1 VSAQGRLAGKAAI
14 VTGGGTGIGRAIATA
29 LGREGA
35 HVVIGSRRV
44 DVGEQ
49 AAAELRAEAIDALFI
64 PTDIAIPEQGRR
76 LVAEAVRRYGRLDIL
91 VNNAGISTSFAP
103 FLEITELDYDQVV
116 GTNLRGT
123 FFLSQAAAREMIRT
137 GGGKIVIVGSNL
149 AEIAQAGC
157 AHYMATKGGLRSL
170 TRSLALELAPHGIQV
185 NAVAPGEIF
194 VEAARDFF
202 EDPANRS
209 RFSQIPAGRIGRAEE
224 VAGAVVMLA
233 SVDSSYITGQMLV
246 IDGGQSI
253 V

>member
-1 VSAQGRLAGKAAI
+1 V
-14 VTGGGTGIGRAIATA
+14 
-29 LGREGA
+29 
-35 HVVIGSRRV
+35 
-44 DVGEQ
+44 
-49 AAAELRAEAIDALFI
+49 
-64 PTDIAIPEQGRR
+64 
-76 LVAEAVRRYGRLDIL
+76 L
-91 VNNAGISTSFAP
+91 VNNAGISTSFVP
-103 FLEITELDYDQVV
+103 FLAIREEEYDEVV

-123 FFLSQAAAREMIRT
+123 FFLSQAAAREMART

-149 AEIAQAGC
+149 AEIAQPGC

-170 TRSLALELAPHGIQV
+170 ARSLALELAPLGIQV

-202 EDPANRS
+202 EDPANKP
-209 RFSQIPAGRIGRAEE
+209 RFAQIPAGRIGRAEE

-233 SVDSSYITGQMLV
+233 SADSSYITGQMLV